1 MSIGWQDYLQFL
13 LALLFVLGLIALLA
27 VALKKLGPQRYMPR
41 TDRRRLSVVEVLPVD
56 ARRRLVLLRRD
67 DRDHLV
73 LIGPNE
79 DVVIESGIAVVARP
93 EDDQPG
99 TGQPSP
105 RESFQ
110 ALLARV
116 TALRGKSQAPEEPG
130 PVDN

>member
-27 VALKKLGPQRYMPR
+27 VLLRKLGPQRYMPR

-79 DVVIESGIAVVARP
+79 DVVIETGIAVANAP
-93 EDDQPG
+93 DDDLSSPAQP
-99 TGQPSP
+99 TP
-105 RESFQ
+105 RETFQ

-116 TALRGKSQAPEEPG
+116 NALRGKSQAPEELG
-130 PVDN
+130 

>member
-27 VALKKLGPQRYMPR
+27 VLLKKLGPQRYMPR
-41 TDRRRLSVVEVLPVD
+41 TNQRRLAVMEVLPVD

-79 DVVIESGIAVVARP
+79 DVVIETGIPVAA
-93 EDDQPG
+93 EDEPSNPTQP
-99 TGQPSP
+99 PAP

-110 ALLARV
+110 ALLARF
-116 TALRGKSQAPEEPG
+116 TGPRGKSQAPEEIG
-130 PVDN
+130 